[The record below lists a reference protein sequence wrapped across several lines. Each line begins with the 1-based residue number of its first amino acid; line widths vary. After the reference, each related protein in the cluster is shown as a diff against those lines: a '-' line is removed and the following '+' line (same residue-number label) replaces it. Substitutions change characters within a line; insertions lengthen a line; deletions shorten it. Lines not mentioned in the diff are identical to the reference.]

1 MSKTDQNQQNEVQ
14 IQIKRSGIHWTC
26 DDQDVPAV
34 QRLTGLVKYLSKF
47 LTFQRLK
54 KTILDGFP
62 MQKMISKQPF
72 FRATAD
78 NPEAPPLTDT
88 TMLPKQLNKAT
99 VAIPS
104 KAWSL
109 SVTPNKPHVVDAG
122 TTRSGRFSK
131 PTSYLQSY
139 A

>member
-1 MSKTDQNQQNEVQ
+1 
-14 IQIKRSGIHWTC
+14 
-26 DDQDVPAV
+26 
-34 QRLTGLVKYLSKF
+34 
-47 LTFQRLK
+47 
-54 KTILDGFP
+54 

-72 FRATAD
+72 FRATTD
-78 NPEAPPLTDT
+78 NPEAPPLADATI
-88 TMLPKQLNKAT
+88 LRKQLNKAI

>member
-1 MSKTDQNQQNEVQ
+1 MRKTDRNQQNEVQ
-14 IQIKRSGIHWTC
+14 IQIKQSGTHWTC
-26 DDQDVPAV
+26 DDQDEPAV

-47 LTFQRLK
+47 LTFQSLK

-72 FRATAD
+72 FRATTD
-78 NPEAPPLTDT
+78 NPEAPPLADATI
-88 TMLPKQLNKAT
+88 LRKQLNKAI

-131 PTSYLQSY
+131 PTSYLQNY